1 MPRVVRRPT
10 HAGSWYERDAAKLQ
24 KQIDEWM
31 GKVDGERACADMPG
45 RDVVPTPE
53 RPLRAVIGPHAGYSY
68 CGHVMA
74 HAYRFIDPARVSRI
88 FLLGPSH
95 HVYSRR
101 CYLSTADEYSTPLG
115 PLKIDRAVVDD
126 LRATGQFDDMPLR
139 VDEAEHSL
147 ELHTSFI
154 ASVMRG
160 RDFTLVPIMVGALSP
175 ESEGAYG
182 KLLAPY
188 LDDPSNLFIVSSD
201 FCHWGSRFNYT
212 FVDESKGEIWQSVQ
226 WLDELGMRIIEGR
239 DPAKF
244 SAYLQ
249 EYRNTICGRHPIG
262 VLLNAMANAR
272 TDMRCGF
279 RFYDQSSHARE
290 PEDSSVSYASALVCV
305 A

>member
-1 MPRVVRRPT
+1 MLMLLRFLPR
-10 HAGSWYERDAAKLQ
+10 S
-24 KQIDEWM
+24 I
-31 GKVDGERACADMPG
+31 G
-45 RDVVPTPE
+45 R
-53 RPLRAVIGPHAGYSY
+53 S
-68 CGHVMA
+68 
-74 HAYRFIDPARVSRI
+74 
-88 FLLGPSH
+88 
-95 HVYSRR
+95 
-101 CYLSTADEYSTPLG
+101 
-115 PLKIDRAVVDD
+115 IDRFWIGRLLVFVPPSRSIDR
-126 LRATGQFDDMPLR
+126 LLYSSPRAKSSHPTKKNKQ
-139 VDEAEHSL
+139 H
-147 ELHTSFI
+147 
-154 ASVMRG
+154 
-160 RDFTLVPIMVGALSP
+160 
-175 ESEGAYG
+175 SEGAYG

-212 FVDESKGEIWQSVQ
+212 FVDESKVSEYGGNLGVIYFLSRARAELGSHRNPPLVSQPKPKPQGEIWQSVQ